1 MSTPILPGFSLANRW
16 IFYTSTMLAP
26 AQALAGF
33 GSNWPSNIGFLAYN
47 IYQQYLWYNGIKT
60 NRLHALSLIPVYLN
74 MMLPIT
80 YAGGVPAGNR
90 LMVALL
96 CVATIGLTVP
106 STLTAWVSWRT
117 NLPEGDGEYQFPFF
131 GSRTLNKGWRMLFL
145 VWGICNTLSSLG
157 MIISVVWLS
166 FWLMVWFKK
175 PEEDEGLFGWVKK
188 KIFLLRATAI
198 CWGAVGILILVW
210 PFIYWMESIV
220 KWNRIVSDTD
230 MISVYLFVAQV
241 VVMIVPTV
249 FHIFRC

>member
-33 GSNWPSNIGFLAYN
+33 GSNWPSNIGLLAYN
-47 IYQQYLWYNGIKT
+47 IYQQ
-60 NRLHALSLIPVYLN
+60 LHALSLVPVYLN

-90 LMVALL
+90 LMVSLL
-96 CVATIGLTVP
+96 CVATIGLIIT
-106 STLTAWVSWRT
+106 STLTAWVSWRS

-157 MIISVVWLS
+157 MIISV
-166 FWLMVWFKK
+166 K